1 MLSVA
6 KNRIEVI
13 IGGAI
18 YALQGEES
26 EEHIQKVA
34 KLINEKL
41 IDIQKVAGKTKLTSH
56 KANMLVALN
65 VADEYVKVQ
74 QQLESY
80 KNTVETCQEENEV
93 LKARIQELTKEIAHI
108 REQLAASTHSHY
120 KKDYQNRGR

>member
-1 MLSVA
+1 MA

-34 KLINEKL
+34 RLINDKL
-41 IDIQKVAGKTKLTSH
+41 LEIQEANGRTKLTSH

-65 VADEYVKVQ
+65 VADEYVKTK
-74 QQLESY
+74 QQLDAYTDELEKCS
-80 KNTVETCQEENEV
+80 TENLA
-93 LKARIQELTKEIAHI
+93 LKQQIQELSSQIAQT
-108 REQLAASTHSHY
+108 REQLAAATHSHH
-120 KKDYQNRGR
+120 KKDYTNRGR

>member
-1 MLSVA
+1 MA

-34 KLINEKL
+34 RLINEKL
-41 IDIQKVAGKTKLTSH
+41 LEIQEVAGKTKLTSH

-65 VADEYVKVQ
+65 VADEYIKTK
-74 QQLESY
+74 QQLDIY
-80 KNTVETCQEENEV
+80 KNEAEKLSEENDA
-93 LKARIQELTKEIAHI
+93 LKVRIKELSQEIAHT
-108 REQLAASTHSHY
+108 REQLAVATHLHH
-120 KKDYQNRGR
+120 KRNNPNRGR

>member
-1 MLSVA
+1 MA

-34 KLINEKL
+34 RLINDKL
-41 IDIQKVAGKTKLTSH
+41 LEIQEVAGKTKLTSH

-65 VADEYVKVQ
+65 VADEYVKTK
-74 QQLESY
+74 QQLEAHMDEFEKCSI
-80 KNTVETCQEENEV
+80 ENAA
-93 LKARIQELTKEIAHI
+93 LKERVQELSLEIART
-108 REQLAASTHSHY
+108 REQLAAATHSHH
-120 KKDYQNRGR
+120 KKDYTNRGR

>member
-1 MLSVA
+1 MA

-34 KLINEKL
+34 RLINEKL
-41 IDIQKVAGKTKLTSH
+41 LEIQMASGKNKLTSH

-65 VADEYVKVQ
+65 VADEYVKVK
-74 QQLESY
+74 QQLDDRL
-80 KNTVETCQEENEV
+80 EEFERCHAENAA
-93 LKARIQELTKEIAHI
+93 LKERIQELSVEIAHT
-108 REQLAASTHSHY
+108 REQLAATTHSYH
-120 KKDYQNRGR
+120 KRDYTHRGR

>member
-1 MLSVA
+1 MA

-34 KLINEKL
+34 RLINDKL
-41 IDIQKVAGKTKLTSH
+41 LEIQEVAGKTKLTSH

-65 VADEYVKVQ
+65 VADEYVKTK
-74 QQLESY
+74 QQLEARMDEFEKCSA
-80 KNTVETCQEENEV
+80 ENAA
-93 LKARIQELTKEIAHI
+93 LKQRIQELSLEITRT
-108 REQLAASTHSHY
+108 REQLAVATHSHN
-120 KKDYQNRGR
+120 KKDYTNRGR